1 MKIETNYEK
10 FPKNKEMRDC
20 EKTESIKQDMKR
32 KQDLEKEV
40 TEFNKVL
47 QKHIISFLAGGNK

>member
-10 FPKNKEMRDC
+10 FSADKEMKDC
-20 EKTESIKQDMKR
+20 VKIESIKQDMKR

-40 TEFNKVL
+40 TEFNKAL

>member
-47 QKHIISFLAGGNK
+47 QKHIVSFLTGYKK

>member
-10 FPKNKEMRDC
+10 FLADKEMKDYI
-20 EKTESIKQDMKR
+20 KTESTKQDILR
-32 KQDLEKEV
+32 KQLLEKEV